1 MSVATVEHTYRYGA
15 ASRAD
20 DRLGGVDLRLATAG
34 SDGPGPAF
42 FRGRLARPVRAAD
55 LLRGVVE
62 VVRSRFYI
70 PPQVISRILAMADP
84 VVTCGDEVIRFE
96 GFSACCGAY
105 ARADFL
111 PSALDGDRIERG
123 TTNVD
128 FGAPMRAALARI
140 RDGDDVGLAIGADS
154 VELARVGEAV
164 EERKVPLP
172 IRWLAG
178 FVEVQAYQ
186 ARMSP
191 RIELSAAE
199 AARFLRSLPRGS
211 GTGTAWIVPSGR
223 GLRLSQMKATGAV
236 RIGGVGRLRILE
248 PILRHARSLRIHA
261 DEPSGATAWELVLD
275 EARFHLVLS
284 PEVSRGFSGE
294 GQVLDA
300 LARPRWLD
308 ALSRAR
314 AALRWESR
322 IDPDAIAGRA
332 GLDRADVLGAL
343 AAMGSRGL
351 VGFDLAEGAYFHR
364 ELPFDLQQVEAL
376 HPRLRSA
383 RKLAEGG
390 GVRFTR
396 RDRADV
402 EAFVKGTEIEHRVRI
417 VGDQATCTCPWQAR
431 HNGERGPC
439 KHVLAVRIELG
450 EEAAE

>member
-1 MSVATVEHTYRYGA
+1 MSITAVEHIYRYGTP
-15 ASRAD
+15 SRAD
-20 DRLGGVDLRLATAG
+20 NRPGGVDLRLATSG
-34 SDGPGPAF
+34 REGPGPVY

-62 VVRSRFYI
+62 IVRSRFYV
-70 PPQVISRILAMADP
+70 PPSVVSRILAQADP

-111 PSALDGDRIERG
+111 PPAFDGDRIERG

-128 FGAPMRAALARI
+128 FGAPMRAALARV
-140 RDGDDVGLAIGADS
+140 RDGDDVGLAIGVGS
-154 VELARVGEAV
+154 VELARGGETV

-172 IRWLAG
+172 LRWLAG

-191 RIELSAAE
+191 RMVLPAAL

-211 GTGTAWIVPSGR
+211 GTGTAWIVPAGR
-223 GLRLSQMKATGAV
+223 GVRLSQMKAPGAV
-236 RIGGVGRLRILE
+236 RVGGVGRLRVLE
-248 PILRHARSLRIHA
+248 PIVRHARSLRIHA
-261 DEPSGATAWELVLD
+261 DDPSGATAWELVMD

-284 PEVSRGFSGE
+284 PEVARGFSGE

-300 LARPRWLD
+300 LVRSRWLD
-308 ALSRAR
+308 ALPKLR

-322 IDPDAIAGRA
+322 IDPDAIAERA
-332 GLDRADVLGAL
+332 GLDRVDVLGAL
-343 AAMGSRGL
+343 AGLGSRGL

-396 RDRADV
+396 RERAEV
-402 EAFVKGTEIEHRVRI
+402 EAFVKGTRAEHRVRI
-417 VGDQATCTCPWQAR
+417 LGKEATCTCPWQAR
-431 HNGERGPC
+431 HLGERGPC

-450 EEAAE
+450 EEVIE